1 MKAKKRKTKK
11 GAQPKTAKKKTAR
24 RFPAPK
30 KSNAKKASRK
40 SRRGAA
46 RAYSQ
51 PTIKVLFT
59 LSGNQCAFPGCTNEI
74 VAAETQWSDAAVV
87 GHICHIYAA
96 ADNGP
101 RGKPDLT
108 TKERNSPGNLI
119 LMCGHHHPLID
130 KQWETYP
137 ATQLKEWKKAHET
150 KATPGTAEA
159 IRAETHIS
167 KHAFFEAKSDEEI
180 EKALA
185 RIRGARNLAGFPAVD
200 EAQILATQVE
210 QSLYSSGSTET
221 RARALAW
228 CARLLA
234 RGNTLGRAEDLLHK
248 SRELAV
254 TAEAALAQAFITA
267 ANDTP
272 AALQALAKIKTPA
285 ARSAA
290 IRMLTHNQGAKKAI
304 AWVTA
309 SGLRVDDF
317 DAEGKFALL
326 FALLDA
332 GEWDAARA
340 AVDATTDSDLNE
352 CPGLLHT
359 VALARLLT
367 AIPAENRAIAFMQIP
382 LEVNTFQLASTPAA
396 LAERRVA
403 RHLFTRLSN
412 YARDVGADLAS
423 KLSSDYA
430 LWLGLRD
437 PGTHEAAMSELRDS
451 MSDPATSLRRV
462 NLAIRFGMTVD
473 LAAIDLQIDQSVA
486 LSGKG
491 SADDAMA
498 RFYLV
503 FTKDPKAAAE
513 YIEKHRAQLYEY
525 LPKPTIMGF
534 EVEFLA
540 RAGLIGTAR
549 TRLAEAAEA
558 GMSARDQD
566 LLGSI
571 LAELS
576 GGDPITERRTLY
588 EASGDLRVLTAL
600 VDALE
605 KAQLWQD
612 LLPYL
617 EKLFG
622 ASPSVETYE
631 RIVGCLNHLNR
642 TDCLLQSM
650 SAQPS
655 LVDQSEYLKS
665 VWAWTLYQEGRFS
678 EATAALQRLSNPEE
692 PNARSLRIN
701 IAVAS
706 GAWDELLEF
715 CQQTWNDR
723 DRHSASELMHAA
735 QISQAVNGPH
745 SKDLVIAAAEKAPTD
760 PKILATAYFQATSAG
775 WEQSPAVAA
784 WLHAAAQL
792 SGDEGP
798 LKTVSMQEIFEQKPE
813 WDRQASSV
821 WELLRQGK
829 IPTFAAGPVLH
840 RSLLEFYLLPSLAN
854 PSEVDV
860 RKRSVIFAYSGARP
874 PVTIPQPKTLAIDL
888 AAVVTFAR
896 LGILQQVLTHYQVI
910 IPHSTLVWLFQ
921 ERQQATFHQPSR
933 IKDAAALKT
942 LIGNGTLRV
951 IDLAASADHKLSR
964 QVGVDFA
971 AMLSSARA
979 KTATGAKTLVVRS
992 APIPRLG
999 SMLGEEADIA
1009 GYEAYIC
1016 SCSAVIHRL
1025 ANKAAITHAEEQ
1037 KARDYLRLHERPWPN
1052 EPTIP
1057 DDTELYLD
1065 GLSVSYLQTTGVLGK
1080 LKPAGVKT
1088 FIAQSEEREATAL
1101 LEIQT
1106 LGAQQL
1112 DYIEHIRGTLAAG
1125 LKSGRIRAA
1134 RATQLADDDQLFRLH
1149 PSYAA
1154 LGLVAEAD
1162 AIVVDDRFV
1171 NQHTAMTQGAT
1182 SCPLLCS
1189 LDVLD
1194 LLRSARALPVYDLY
1208 THRTTLRQAGYQL
1221 IPVAIDELVY
1231 HINQARI
1238 DQGILQESAE
1248 LRAIRESLSRARMSA
1263 LVQLPTEMAFLHQSL
1278 SVHIGAIKATW
1289 ETVSDRADAQARAD
1303 YLLQQVDV
1311 RQWAPSAAANARGL
1325 ALYAYASYALKLTS
1339 PPLNSDASL
1348 KSAYFDWITDRLLKP
1363 IKEYQPEVYEWII
1376 ARSRELVVHAAE
1388 KIARAYRAAK

>member
-1 MKAKKRKTKK
+1 MKAKKLKTKK

-30 KSNAKKASRK
+30 KSNAKKASTK

-46 RAYSQ
+46 RVYSQ
-51 PTIKVLFT
+51 ATIKVLFT

-137 ATQLKEWKKAHET
+137 ATQLKEWKKAHEA

-210 QSLYSSGSTET
+210 QSLYSSGSAET

-234 RGNTLGRAEDLLHK
+234 QGNTLGRAEDLLHK

-267 ANDTP
+267 ATDTP
-272 AALQALAKIKTPA
+272 AALEALAKIKTPA

-317 DAEGKFALL
+317 DAEGKFAFL

-332 GEWDAARA
+332 GAWDAARA
-340 AVDATTDSDLNE
+340 AVDATTESDLNE
-352 CPGLLHT
+352 CPGLIHT
-359 VALARLLT
+359 VAMARLLT
-367 AIPAENRAIAFMQIP
+367 AVPAEYRAIAFMQIP
-382 LEVNTFQLASTPAA
+382 LEANTFPLATTPAA
-396 LAERRVA
+396 LAECRTA
-403 RHLFTRLSN
+403 RHLFTRLST
-412 YARDVGADLAS
+412 YAREVGADLAA

-430 LWLGLRD
+430 LWLGLKDSATR
-437 PGTHEAAMSELRDS
+437 AVAISELRDS
-451 MSDPATSLRRV
+451 MIDPATSLRRV
-462 NLAIRFGMTVD
+462 NLAIRFGLTVD
-473 LAAIDLQIDQSVA
+473 LAAIDARIDQSVA

-498 RFYLV
+498 RFSLV
-503 FTKDPKAAAE
+503 FTKDSKAAAE
-513 YIEKHRAQLYEY
+513 YIEKNRAQLYEY

-549 TRLAEAAEA
+549 TRLAEASEA

-566 LLGSI
+566 LLGSV

-576 GGDPITERRTLY
+576 GSDPITERRALY
-588 EASGDLRVLTAL
+588 EASGDLRVLSAL

-612 LLPYL
+612 LLPYA
-617 EKLFG
+617 EKLF
-622 ASPSVETYE
+622 ATAPSVETYE
-631 RIVGCLNHLNR
+631 RVVGCLNPLNR
-642 TDCLLQSM
+642 TDLLLQSM
-650 SAQPS
+650 SAQAS

-678 EATAALQRLSNPEE
+678 EATAALQRLSNREE
-692 PNARSLRIN
+692 PNARSLRVN

-723 DRHSASELMHAA
+723 DRHSASDLMHAA
-735 QISQAVNGPH
+735 QISLAVNGPH
-745 SKDLVIAAAEKAPTD
+745 SKDLVIAAAEKAPSD
-760 PKILATAYFQATSAG
+760 PKILAAAYFQATSAG

-798 LKTVSMQEIFEQKPE
+798 LKAVSMKEIFEKKPE
-813 WDRQASSV
+813 WDRQAGSV
-821 WELLRQGK
+821 WDLLRQGN

-860 RKRSVIFAYSGARP
+860 RKRSVVFAYSGARP
-874 PVTIPQPKTLAIDL
+874 PVAIPQPTTLAIDL
-888 AAVVTFAR
+888 AAIVTFAR
-896 LGILQQVLTHYQVI
+896 LGILEKVLTHYQLIV
-910 IPHSTLVWLFQ
+910 PHSTLFWLFQ

-933 IKDAAALKT
+933 IKDAAGPQT
-942 LIGNGTLRV
+942 V
-951 IDLAASADHKLSR
+951 DR
-964 QVGVDFA
+964 QRHF
-971 AMLSSARA
+971 
-979 KTATGAKTLVVRS
+979 
-992 APIPRLG
+992 
-999 SMLGEEADIA
+999 E
-1009 GYEAYIC
+1009 
-1016 SCSAVIHRL
+1016 
-1025 ANKAAITHAEEQ
+1025 
-1037 KARDYLRLHERPWPN
+1037 RD
-1052 EPTIP
+1052 
-1057 DDTELYLD
+1057 
-1065 GLSVSYLQTTGVLGK
+1065 
-1080 LKPAGVKT
+1080 
-1088 FIAQSEEREATAL
+1088 
-1101 LEIQT
+1101 
-1106 LGAQQL
+1106 
-1112 DYIEHIRGTLAAG
+1112 
-1125 LKSGRIRAA
+1125 
-1134 RATQLADDDQLFRLH
+1134 
-1149 PSYAA
+1149 
-1154 LGLVAEAD
+1154 
-1162 AIVVDDRFV
+1162 
-1171 NQHTAMTQGAT
+1171 
-1182 SCPLLCS
+1182 
-1189 LDVLD
+1189 
-1194 LLRSARALPVYDLY
+1194 
-1208 THRTTLRQAGYQL
+1208 
-1221 IPVAIDELVY
+1221 
-1231 HINQARI
+1231 
-1238 DQGILQESAE
+1238 
-1248 LRAIRESLSRARMSA
+1248 
-1263 LVQLPTEMAFLHQSL
+1263 
-1278 SVHIGAIKATW
+1278 
-1289 ETVSDRADAQARAD
+1289 
-1303 YLLQQVDV
+1303 
-1311 RQWAPSAAANARGL
+1311 
-1325 ALYAYASYALKLTS
+1325 
-1339 PPLNSDASL
+1339 
-1348 KSAYFDWITDRLLKP
+1348 
-1363 IKEYQPEVYEWII
+1363 
-1376 ARSRELVVHAAE
+1376 
-1388 KIARAYRAAK
+1388 